1 MSTVSVGKAFQFAAN
16 RSGGVSENLLDR
28 HIKISLYPYLMSAAP
43 DIFRS
48 LADPTRLRIVAL
60 LRAMELSV
68 GELAQVL
75 GQSQPRVSRHV
86 KILIEAG
93 LAERRKEGSWVF
105 LSLGRPDRVQPL
117 FALLDAWSE
126 MDGEDPW
133 AVADAARL
141 AAVRADR
148 AAAAERYF
156 ALHAKDWDE
165 LRSLHIAES
174 DVEAAIA
181 RALGQGAIG
190 RLVDIGTGTGR
201 MLELFAASATSAV
214 GVDRSPEMLRLA
226 RAKLAEAGLSAAEL
240 RQGDM
245 YSLPLPSASAE
256 TVIIHQVLHYAQQP
270 AAAVAEAAR
279 LLTPG
284 GRLLIVDFA
293 PHEREELRAR
303 DAHARL
309 GFADEAVIGWMA
321 AAGLKARVVEH
332 LQGGELTVTLWEGEQ
347 PRARLKVVA

>member
-1 MSTVSVGKAFQFAAN
+1 MSRA
-16 RSGGVSENLLDR
+16 SET
-28 HIKISLYPYLMSAAP
+28 
-43 DIFRS
+43 FRS

-86 KILIEAG
+86 KILIESG
-93 LAERRKEGSWVF
+93 VAERRKEGSWVF
-105 LSLGRPDRVQPL
+105 LSLGRPERVAPL
-117 FALLDAWSE
+117 FALLDAWAAV
-126 MDGEDPW
+126 DGEDPW

-165 LRSLHIAES
+165 LRSLHIAETE
-174 DVEAAIA
+174 VEAAIA
-181 RALGQGAIG
+181 RALGDGPIG
-190 RLVDIGTGTGR
+190 RLVDVGTGTGR
-201 MLELFAASATSAV
+201 MLELFAGKAEGAL
-214 GVDRSPEMLRLA
+214 GIDRSPEMLRMA
-226 RAKLAEAGLSAAEL
+226 RVKLAEAGLPAEV

-245 YSLPLPSASAE
+245 YALPLGSGSAD

-270 AAAVAEAAR
+270 ASAVAEAAR
-279 LLTPG
+279 LLGPG

-309 GFADEAVIGWMA
+309 GFADEAVLGWMA
-321 AAGLKARVVEH
+321 AAGLDARVVEH
-332 LQGGELTVTLWEGEQ
+332 LEGGELTVTLWQGERSQ
-347 PRARLKVVA
+347 ARLKVVA